1 MFAIPS
7 QRIHSGQAVKRECKF
22 NGEYYYSADANSVF
36 DDSNMDRTGRNIFVN
51 IFRTKEVNPID
62 DKKANK

>member
-1 MFAIPS
+1 
-7 QRIHSGQAVKRECKF
+7 
-22 NGEYYYSADANSVF
+22 
-36 DDSNMDRTGRNIFVN
+36 MDRTGRNIFVN